1 MATSI
6 PFDLAIAGII
16 GGWEI
21 VLILAITII
30 LAGAKKL
37 PDIAKDLGTGLLRFR
52 DSTDELSHNVG
63 RSLGGI
69 YGKPASEAL
78 TPQNEVAELYDPAA
92 LREVESNRPG
102 RRIFW
107 FRRLI
112 ALCRKAWQLILRLLN
127 VKK

>member
-1 MATSI
+1 MATSV

-30 LAGAKKL
+30 LTGAKKL
-37 PDIAKDLGTGLLRFR
+37 PDIAKDLGTGLLHFR
-52 DSTDELSHNVG
+52 DSTDDLSHDAG

-78 TPQNEVAELYDPAA
+78 TPQNEVAELYDPAV
-92 LREVESNRPG
+92 LREVKSNRPG
-102 RRIFW
+102 RTFFW
-107 FRRLI
+107 F
-112 ALCRKAWQLILRLLN
+112 
-127 VKK
+127 